1 MKTFNYAPA
10 SPIKDNITM
19 LAVSVGMV
27 VVPLV
32 YPFGIRIGSTRI
44 LGPTSTAI
52 VFIIGGLVLL
62 VITLNKV
69 RLARAL
75 AANGGKIVVD
85 ADSVTYPIIKKGEK
99 TDKIFKISDIKHLK
113 YDDEEGEL
121 ELSSSDYLAETGTN
135 GGFILKHSVGNLNLS
150 SDTRNFSLC

>member
-1 MKTFNYAPA
+1 
-10 SPIKDNITM
+10 M

-44 LGPTSTAI
+44 LGPTGTAI

-62 VITLNKV
+62 AMTLNKV

-75 AANGGKIVVD
+75 ASNGGKIVVD
-85 ADSVTYPIIKKGEK
+85 ADSVTYPIIKKGAK
-99 TDKIFKISDIKHLK
+99 TDKTFKISDIKHLK
-113 YDDEEGEL
+113 YDDEDGEL
-121 ELSSSDYLAETGTN
+121 EIFLMDDTQITLHA
-135 GGFILKHSVGNLNLS
+135 GFFESFERYEKFFALLKK
-150 SDTRNFSLC
+150 

>member
-69 RLARAL
+69 RLARTL
-75 AANGGKIVVD
+75 ANGGKIVVD

-121 ELSSSDYLAETGTN
+121 EIFLTDDTQITLHA
-135 GGFILKHSVGNLNLS
+135 GFFESFERYEEFFALLKK
-150 SDTRNFSLC
+150 

>member
-62 VITLNKV
+62 VIV

-121 ELSSSDYLAETGTN
+121 EIFLTDDTQITLHA
-135 GGFILKHSVGNLNLS
+135 GFFESFERYEEFFALLKK
-150 SDTRNFSLC
+150 

>member
-32 YPFGIRIGSTRI
+32 YPFGIRIGS
-44 LGPTSTAI
+44 
-52 VFIIGGLVLL
+52 LL

-121 ELSSSDYLAETGTN
+121 EIFLTDDTQITLHA
-135 GGFILKHSVGNLNLS
+135 GFFESFERYEEFFALLKK
-150 SDTRNFSLC
+150 

>member
-10 SPIKDNITM
+10 TPVKDNLTM

-44 LGPTSTAI
+44 LGPTGTAI
-52 VFIIGGLVLL
+52 VFIIGGLILL
-62 VITLNKV
+62 VMTLNKV

-75 AANGGKIVVD
+75 ASNGGKIVVD
-85 ADSVTYPIIKKGEK
+85 ADIVTYPIIKKGEK
-99 TDKIFKISDIKHLK
+99 TDKMFKISDVKHLE

-121 ELSSSDYLAETGTN
+121 EIFLTDDTQITLHA
-135 GGFILKHSVGNLNLS
+135 GFFDSFERYEEFFALLKK
-150 SDTRNFSLC
+150 

>member
-121 ELSSSDYLAETGTN
+121 EIGQVASL
-135 GGFILKHSVGNLNLS
+135 FRQQQSVGEVMKELLEEYERRKQTLTTNL
-150 SDTRNFSLC
+150 F

>member
-10 SPIKDNITM
+10 TPVKDNLTM

-44 LGPTSTAI
+44 LGPTGTAI
-52 VFIIGGLVLL
+52 VFIIGGLILL
-62 VITLNKV
+62 VMTLNKV
-69 RLARAL
+69 RLAHAL
-75 AANGGKIVVD
+75 ASNGGKIVVD
-85 ADSVTYPIIKKGEK
+85 VDSVTYPIIKKGEK
-99 TDKIFKISDIKHLK
+99 TDKTFKISDVKHLE

-121 ELSSSDYLAETGTN
+121 EIFLTDDTQITLHA
-135 GGFILKHSVGNLNLS
+135 GFFDSFERYEEFFALLKK
-150 SDTRNFSLC
+150 

>member
-1 MKTFNYAPA
+1 
-10 SPIKDNITM
+10 M

-121 ELSSSDYLAETGTN
+121 EIGQVAALFRKEETVAEVMEEIITGYRQSL
-135 GGFILKHSVGNLNLS
+135 GRLKDESG
-150 SDTRNFSLC
+150 TF

>member
-1 MKTFNYAPA
+1 MKTFNYAPV

-121 ELSSSDYLAETGTN
+121 EIFLTDDTQITLHA
-135 GGFILKHSVGNLNLS
+135 GFFESFERYEEFFALLKK
-150 SDTRNFSLC
+150 

>member
-69 RLARAL
+69 RLAR
-75 AANGGKIVVD
+75 
-85 ADSVTYPIIKKGEK
+85 VTYPIIKKGEK

-121 ELSSSDYLAETGTN
+121 EIFLTDDTQITLHA
-135 GGFILKHSVGNLNLS
+135 GFFESFERYEEFFALLKK
-150 SDTRNFSLC
+150 

>member
-32 YPFGIRIGSTRI
+32 YPFGISTRI

-121 ELSSSDYLAETGTN
+121 EIFLTDDTQITLHA
-135 GGFILKHSVGNLNLS
+135 GFFESFERYEEFFALLKK
-150 SDTRNFSLC
+150 

>member
-1 MKTFNYAPA
+1 MYVL
-10 SPIKDNITM
+10 IT
-19 LAVSVGMV
+19 
-27 VVPLV
+27 PL
-32 YPFGIRIGSTRI
+32 F
-44 LGPTSTAI
+44 
-52 VFIIGGLVLL
+52 FIFPPHL

-121 ELSSSDYLAETGTN
+121 EIFLTDDTQITLHA
-135 GGFILKHSVGNLNLS
+135 GFFESFERYEEFFALLKK
-150 SDTRNFSLC
+150 